1 MPFADAYRQSV
12 LDGEELKQTMVD
24 VDLADLE
31 GDYAQCRG
39 GITTA
44 QNLPNNDKLSVKT
57 GGGRRNVY
65 HRQVRMSV
73 DREKSV
79 KCWSVCWIRHCT
91 AILTTRPI
99 ICL

>member
-1 MPFADAYRQSV
+1 MPDAYRQSI

-57 GGGRRNVY
+57 GGGPAQRLSPSGADER
-65 HRQVRMSV
+65 
-73 DREKSV
+73 
-79 KCWSVCWIRHCT
+79 
-91 AILTTRPI
+91 
-99 ICL
+99 